1 MNASHQPGPD
11 PEAGLFGPEPGSR
24 REQRGIDPA
33 SGDVRLAKVAVYR
46 GIERTRGNNPDRAG
60 GGIADLRAGL
70 LTYSVPKGQTLELG
84 QLVAVPLGRGNT
96 RGGNRS
102 RASSPSA
109 SVNAGGV
116 VVQLGGLEL
125 LEGLAPEKVRPIA
138 EALPSVLPRVMLE
151 LALWMSKY
159 YVCPAGMVFSAVLP
173 AAVKKQIGAKKV
185 GVYAPSPTIALSETP
200 GKGALEKRL
209 HEATRVLIE
218 LREQKTW
225 PIDAPTLAQTLG
237 VQGVKLTP
245 TLLKALVER
254 GTLIRSVLDR
264 VVSRG
269 AFDAQTAGVPGES
282 RGGAASN
289 ASALTLTNEQRS
301 AVEGI
306 SATLGRFAS
315 HLLLGVTGSG
325 KTEVYLRLI
334 ERVLNDST
342 ETGAIVLVPEIALT
356 PQTAGRFVQRFGQTV
371 AVLHSGLSASQRS
384 HQWSLVAQGKV
395 RVVVGA
401 RSAVFAPIKKL
412 GLIVVDEEHDHSY
425 KQDQLPRYHGRDVAI
440 KRAQLEGCPVI
451 LGSATPSLESYANAL
466 PAVEGGD
473 AVKPNEQTKAKST
486 LWRLT
491 IRATGAAMPRVEIVD
506 LREER
511 KLRTAMNPG
520 AWRDRQLHL
529 LGPTL
534 ESAID
539 RALRAGGQVILLLN
553 RRGFANYLMCPDP
566 KCGWVMRCD
575 HCDATSVYHLTPGA
589 HAPVPG
595 LVRCHHCQA
604 EKLLPRGCPSC
615 GKTIN
620 TFGLG
625 TQRVEEELQKK
636 FAQEHGIALGS
647 TLLRLD
653 SDTMRTAA
661 DYFSALDRFARGE
674 ARMLVGTQMIAKGL
688 DFPNVRLVGVVSAD
702 TALNMPDFRAAERTF
717 QLVAQVA
724 GRAGRSDVRGQ
735 VIVQTMNPQEPS
747 IVLASK
753 HDYET
758 FARQELKTRAAA
770 ALPPIGRMAR
780 VVCRDLDLA
789 KASASAAALATA
801 FKQLASA
808 SGLDLRV
815 RGPMPCPI
823 SRVADHHRVAVE
835 LYSSGRGAIQRAFE
849 LLRGQGL
856 LISDAHTAVD
866 VDPIALM

>member
-1 MNASHQPGPD
+1 MNASHQPEEGGQ
-11 PEAGLFGPEPGSR
+11 EAGLFGPGPGSSSAR
-24 REQRGIDPA
+24 RGIDPT

-46 GIERTRGNNPDRAG
+46 GIERTRGNHPNRPDG
-60 GGIADLRAGL
+60 GMSDLRAGL
-70 LTYSVPKGQTLELG
+70 LTYSIPQDQSVEIG
-84 QLVAVPLGRGNT
+84 QLVAVPLGRGNA
-96 RGGNRS
+96 RGGKRS
-102 RASSPSA
+102 RASSTAS

-125 LEGLAPEKVRPIA
+125 LEGLAPEKIRPIA

-159 YVCPAGMVFSAVLP
+159 YVCPTGMVFSAVLP

-185 GVYAPSPTIALSETP
+185 GVYTPSPSIAPEEKP

-209 HEATRVLIE
+209 HEATRVLFE
-218 LREQKTW
+218 LRDRETW
-225 PIDAPTLAQTLG
+225 PVDAPTLARTLS
-237 VQGVKLTP
+237 VQGVKLTA
-245 TLLKALVER
+245 TLLKALVDR
-254 GTLIRSVLDR
+254 GTLVRSVHDR

-269 AFDAQTAGVPGES
+269 SFDTPSAGVPGES
-282 RGGAASN
+282 QEGSKKGDTN
-289 ASALTLTNEQRS
+289 ALTLTSEQRS

-334 ERVLNDST
+334 ERVLNDSPNQ
-342 ETGAIVLVPEIALT
+342 GAIVLVPEIALT

-401 RSAVFAPIKKL
+401 RSAVFAPVKKL

-440 KRAQLEGCPVI
+440 KRAQLEGCPVV

-466 PAVEGGD
+466 STPESI
-473 AVKPNEQTKAKST
+473 EQTKAKST

-491 IRATGAAMPRVEIVD
+491 TRATGAAMPRVEIVD

-511 KLRTAMNPG
+511 KLRTAMSPG

-575 HCDATSVYHLTPGA
+575 HCDATSVYHLTPGS

-595 LVRCHHCQA
+595 LVRCHHCLA

-615 GKTIN
+615 GKAIN

-636 FAQEHGIALGS
+636 FAQEHGIVLGS

-661 DYFSALDRFARGE
+661 DYFTALDRFARGE

-770 ALPPIGRMAR
+770 ALPPVGRMAR

-789 KASASAAALATA
+789 KASASATALASA
-801 FKQLASA
+801 FKQLATA
-808 SGLDLRV
+808 ATLDLRV

-835 LYSSGRGAIQRAFE
+835 LYSGGRGSIQKAFE